1 LGLLQILRF
10 LIPKENTKNSIK
22 CLKIKILSTSII
34 KAYSNNK
41 FIINFRKMSIKI
53 SDSLI
58 PILLILS
65 KALIKEKLSYLSAH
79 NSMKFAWNESH
90 PLMEASGRDLYHVR
104 ASPSRFDTNILITTS
119 SCST

>member
-1 LGLLQILRF
+1 
-10 LIPKENTKNSIK
+10 
-22 CLKIKILSTSII
+22 
-34 KAYSNNK
+34 
-41 FIINFRKMSIKI
+41 MSIKI

-119 SCST
+119 SCSTLKIIQQLWKRNQVILNWFSQPPYKQR